1 MSDINVY
8 AGEGDTV
15 VIEGHTQIIKLRGP
29 KGDAG
34 PPGPKGE
41 PGSRVKMAQMAQEAS
56 KDLRALKA
64 SHYALKI

>member
-34 PPGPKGE
+34 RLDLKGNQV
-41 PGSRVKMAQMAQEAS
+41 SRVKMAQMAQEES